1 MINLLP
7 DEEKRQLRAA
17 HTNAVVIWYII
28 LSFAG
33 IVFLG
38 GVLGVSYHT
47 LSTQKTNE
55 EAVTIQ
61 NKTKASNAYGQTQA
75 QATQLASSLSEAR
88 TVLSNNVS
96 YSKLLVDIA
105 GDMPAGT
112 ILSELNVTSATI
124 ANPVALQFEATNN
137 TVAQSLVTSL
147 RADSSLFRT
156 VTLSTMDSSGTVAGY
171 PVAVQLQVT
180 FNTEAVR

>member
-17 HTNAVVIWYII
+17 HINAVVIWYII

-47 LSTQKTNE
+47 LSTQKASE

-61 NKTKASNAYGQTQA
+61 NTTKASNDYSQTQA
-75 QATQLASSLSEAR
+75 QAAQLSNSLAQAR
-88 TVLSNNVS
+88 TVLANNVS
-96 YSKLLVDIA
+96 YSKLLVGIA

-124 ANPVALQFEATNN
+124 ANPVALQFLATNN
-137 TVAQSLVTSL
+137 TVAQSLVTAL
-147 RADSSLFRT
+147 RADSSLFHS
-156 VTLSTMDSSGTVAGY
+156 VTMSSMDNSGTVAGY

-180 FNTEAVR
+180 FNAEAVR